1 MYIALAG
8 FIMFSFL
15 IFAWFVVKK
24 LNNIEKIIEH
34 EKELS
39 AERDEWYTDQISM
52 ALALIDENLLDN
64 NPKEPIKVRV
74 EKLEKE
80 IISMRNEDFKKEPV
94 KFKDGDKDVELVD
107 VHDITFE
114 IPGLEQKHGND

>member
-1 MYIALAG
+1 MYIALVG
-8 FIMFSFL
+8 LIVFSFI
-15 IFAWFVVKK
+15 IFVWFVVIKINK
-24 LNNIEKIIEH
+24 LEKAIEH

-52 ALALIDENLLDN
+52 ALALIDENLLDD

-80 IISMRNEDFKKEPV
+80 IISMRHETFKKEHV

-114 IPGLEQKHGND
+114 IPGLENKHGND